1 MMVTKTLVL
10 TNEEGLH
17 ARAAALFVRTANRF
31 QSEITLSLEGE
42 EVNGKSIIGIMSLG
56 AFEGEEITI
65 KTEGSDEEEAMES
78 LENLI
83 ENKFI
88 IS

>member
-1 MMVTKTLVL
+1 MVTKTLVL

-42 EVNGKSIIGIMSLG
+42 EVNGKSTIGIMSLG
-56 AFEGEEITI
+56 AIEGEEITI

-83 ENKFI
+83 SSKFI

>member
-1 MMVTKTLVL
+1 MVTKTLVL

>member
-1 MMVTKTLVL
+1 MVTKTLVL

-65 KTEGSDEEEAMES
+65 KTEGSDEDEAMES

>member
-1 MMVTKTLVL
+1 MVTKTLVL

-83 ENKFI
+83 DNKFI

>member
-83 ENKFI
+83 SSKFI